1 MSFKNSFID
10 FSTATGN
17 RTPIPALRTRRP
29 KPLDDSGFLDTIAQI
44 MSLFNTME
52 SKKTIVFLHGWGNS
66 SQVFIPLSYYL
77 KNDFFIFAPDLPG
90 FGKSPIEKPMALK
103 DYVDFIYK
111 FLKENQIEKPI
122 IVGHSFGGAIAA
134 KLAILHPDII
144 SKLILVG
151 ASAIRESNFKI
162 KVTEKSAKI
171 IKKILPKKA
180 QQFILKFLGLDNTD
194 YARIQNPYLKETF
207 KIVIKENLAP
217 KLQFIKI
224 PTLVIWGEKDTETP
238 LKEGELIA
246 KLIPGSKL
254 LVIKNTGHHV
264 FLEKPDEF
272 IKIIKE
278 FISL

>member
-1 MSFKNSFID
+1 
-10 FSTATGN
+10 
-17 RTPIPALRTRRP
+17 
-29 KPLDDSGFLDTIAQI
+29 
-44 MSLFNTME
+44 ME

-134 KLAILHPDII
+134 KLAILHPEII
-144 SKLILVG
+144 SKLILVN
-151 ASAIRESNFKI
+151 ASAIRESNFKSRLI
-162 KVTEKSAKI
+162 EKPAKI
-171 IKKILPKKA
+171 IKKIIPKKFHS
-180 QQFILKFLGLDNTD
+180 FILKFLGLDTSD
-194 YARIQNPYLKETF
+194 YTQIENPYLKETF

-217 KLQFIKI
+217 ELSFIKV

-238 LKEGELIA
+238 LKNGSLIA
-246 KLIPGSKL
+246 KLIPNAEMAI
-254 LVIKNTGHHV
+254 IKNTGHHV
-264 FLEKPDEF
+264 FLDKPLEF
-272 IKIIKE
+272 IYEIKKFII
-278 FISL
+278 SPAA